1 MNSECEDCRDK
12 DGRNICFC
20 WFACQWEGHKCNAE
34 ITDVDEERDIMLK
47 YVQPNGKNSVSTE
60 IDVSCERISSIT
72 LQEVNHS
79 VVKIIEDSFNS
90 VHCEPNM

>member
-1 MNSECEDCRDK
+1 
-12 DGRNICFC
+12 
-20 WFACQWEGHKCNAE
+20 
-34 ITDVDEERDIMLK
+34 MLK

-60 IDVSCERISSIT
+60 IEDVSCERISSIT